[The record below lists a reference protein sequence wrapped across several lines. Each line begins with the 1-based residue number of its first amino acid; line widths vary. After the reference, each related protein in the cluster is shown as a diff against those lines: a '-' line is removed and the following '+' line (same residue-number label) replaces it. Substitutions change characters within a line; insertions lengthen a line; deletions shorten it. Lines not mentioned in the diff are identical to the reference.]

1 MQPLGRGWYWAGK
14 GFTHRGLWWW
24 TGKRNVRVLPLN
36 RLSQWC
42 GPRRWDG

>member
-1 MQPLGRGWYWAGK
+1 MNPVIKGRLYWAGR

-36 RLSQWC
+36 KIRQWN
-42 GPRRWDG
+42 GVQGF